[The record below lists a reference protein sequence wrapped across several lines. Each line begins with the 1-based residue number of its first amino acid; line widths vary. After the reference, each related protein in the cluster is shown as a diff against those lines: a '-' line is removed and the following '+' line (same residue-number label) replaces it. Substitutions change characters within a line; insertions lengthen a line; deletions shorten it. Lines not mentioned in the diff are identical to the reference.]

1 MNKEQALR
9 TIKLLSAL
17 EAYAFMIEKFMPD
30 YLHDELITIV
40 SDLESIVLDKPIEN
54 DFLTAR
60 EYNEVEYTNPHK
72 HNNGL
77 FQKNDTKSEET
88 K

>member
-40 SDLESIVLDKPIEN
+40 SDLESIVLDKPIET

-60 EYNEVEYTNPHK
+60 KYSGNEYTNPHK
-72 HNNGL
+72 HNDSL
-77 FQKNDTKSEET
+77 LQSVALKET

>member
-40 SDLESIVLDKPIEN
+40 GDLESIVLDKPIEN
-54 DFLTAR
+54 DFLTASK
-60 EYNEVEYTNPHK
+60 NE
-72 HNNGL
+72 
-77 FQKNDTKSEET
+77 KSNT
-88 K
+88 TSVC

>member
-30 YLHDELITIV
+30 YLHDELVTLLD
-40 SDLESIVLDKPIEN
+40 DLESIVLEN
-54 DFLTAR
+54 DSITAR
-60 EYNEVEYTNPHK
+60 KYNEVEYTNPHK
-72 HNNGL
+72 HNNNL
-77 FQKNDTKSEET
+77 F
-88 K
+88 

>member
-40 SDLESIVLDKPIEN
+40 GGLESIVLDKPIET
-54 DFLTAR
+54 DFLTASK
-60 EYNEVEYTNPHK
+60 YSGAEYTNPHK
-72 HNNGL
+72 HNNSL
-77 FQKNDTKSEET
+77 LQSVALKET

>member
-30 YLHDELITIV
+30 YLHDELIAIV

-60 EYNEVEYTNPHK
+60 KYNEVEYTNPHK
-72 HNNGL
+72 HNSNVELTGN
-77 FQKNDTKSEET
+77 QNEN
-88 K
+88 

>member
-1 MNKEQALR
+1 MNKELVIR

-40 SDLESIVLDKPIEN
+40 GDLESIVLDKPIEN
-54 DFLTAR
+54 DFLTASK
-60 EYNEVEYTNPHK
+60 YSGAEYTNPHK

-77 FQKNDTKSEET
+77 FQNKEDVKNEN
-88 K
+88 

>member
-40 SDLESIVLDKPIEN
+40 SDLESIVLDKTIEN
-54 DFLTAR
+54 SVAHVVTELMNAGWKQ
-60 EYNEVEYTNPHK
+60 NE
-72 HNNGL
+72 
-77 FQKNDTKSEET
+77 KNKT
-88 K
+88 

>member
-54 DFLTAR
+54 DFLTASK
-60 EYNEVEYTNPHK
+60 YSGAEYTNPHK

-77 FQKNDTKSEET
+77 FQKNDTKSEEE